1 LQVLTA
7 QLREFFVSPVSPHSI
22 MKKARIAAIA
32 ALVSITACEGL
43 KEAMTAHV
51 DVVARAEK
59 QELSVQR
66 FADMMASSPQLPL
79 VKPVAEQVADVW
91 VNYQLLAKAAAV
103 GDSMTDTV
111 MIDKAMASA
120 YESSKVQKWMAQVQQ
135 SFQIDTSNLEAAYN
149 EGTRLL
155 SARHIL
161 FPLAAAQQGSGS
173 DSVMRRAESV
183 RRQINDRNFAALAKQ
198 HGSDGTKDTGGDLG
212 VFPPQ
217 AMVAEFS
224 RAVAALKPGEIGPIV
239 RTDFGYHIVR
249 RNTFAEARQQFAAMY
264 TQAMQQTAQSTFF
277 DGVEKGN
284 KVEVKPNAAKVVKD
298 VAADLEGHKN
308 DRTIIATSTAGNFTA
323 ADVAQ
328 VINSIPPREQA
339 QARQQLQSTPDSLF
353 PQMVKGLV
361 YNKLLL
367 KQADSAGIKL
377 DTAEVSQARR
387 VFTGLVQ
394 NAWAGLRVSPALLA
408 DSATTPADRERLAA
422 ARADAYLGRLLLG
435 QENFVEVPPPLAEAL
450 REKYDA
456 TIKPAGIA
464 RALEVAQKTRATA
477 DSSRAASQPK
487 SAVPMPDTGAIK
499 R

>member
-1 LQVLTA
+1 
-7 QLREFFVSPVSPHSI
+7 

-32 ALVSITACEGL
+32 ALVSITGCDGL

-66 FADMMASSPQLPL
+66 LADMMAGSQIALA
-79 VKPVAEQVADVW
+79 KPVVEQVADVW

-120 YESSKVQKWMAQVQQ
+120 YESSKVQKWMLQVQQ
-135 SFQIDTSNLEAAYN
+135 SFQIDTSNMEAAYN

-161 FPLAAAQQGSGS
+161 FALPAAQQGSGS

-183 RRQINDRNFAALAKQ
+183 RRQINDKNFAAMAKQ
-198 HGSDGTKDTGGDLG
+198 HGSDGTKDSGGDLG

-217 AMVAEFS
+217 SMVPEFS

-264 TQAMQQTAQSTFF
+264 AQAMQQTAQSTHF
-277 DGVEKGN
+277 DGVLSGN

-308 DRTIIATSTAGNFTA
+308 DRTVIATSTAGNFTA
-323 ADVAQ
+323 AEVARL
-328 VINSIPPREQA
+328 INSIPQRE
-339 QARQQLQSTPDSLF
+339 QARQQLQNAPDSAF

-361 YNKLLL
+361 YNKLLV

-387 VFTGLVQ
+387 AFTGLVQ

-422 ARADAYLGRLLLG
+422 ARVDAYLGRLLLQ
-435 QENFVEVPPPLAEAL
+435 QENFVEIPPPLAEAL

-456 TIKPAGIA
+456 SIKPAGIA
-464 RALEVAQKTRATA
+464 RALEMATKTRATA

-487 SAVPMPDTGAIK
+487 SAVPMPDTGAS
-499 R
+499 RR